1 MSNLFKSGLSRRSF
15 MRTLGAAS
23 VAATSFPAFAA
34 VQGGMSTQR
43 SRSSATSRD
52 TSGLLDGMSDDFVFI
67 SMNENP
73 LGPAPSAL
81 EAISTAASM
90 SNRYHSDIVQRTV
103 NTALDLFDSEAR
115 IRRSVSGIGRPAE
128 PGAGIAHWAGQAAGL
143 WRSQLRAGCEQLPT

>member
-1 MSNLFKSGLSRRSF
+1 MSNLFEAGLSRRSF

-73 LGPAPSAL
+73 LGPTPSAL

-103 NTALDLFDSEAR
+103 RHGTGPLRSEAR
-115 IRRSVSGIGRPAE
+115 IRRSISGIGRSAE
-128 PGAGIAHWAGQAAGL
+128 PGAGIEHWAG
-143 WRSQLRAGCEQLPT
+143 